1 MGLLV
6 KDDAHVR
13 VSLQIDDELF
23 SVIGLMEGTNFPEIE
38 PADRTRYLLEH
49 MIPHD
54 VLQGKNY
61 NAAIDAM
68 ASRGFVTSFPTSA
81 TYNNEAANYTTA
93 DGVDGADLLNTL
105 HINDV
110 NIYPHANRNNTK
122 SPGVLG
128 GTPNG
133 ILGGTSDALIA
144 NVEMPSPPQ
153 DINGYNNIFDGNL
166 LDNPPKF
173 WDPML
178 QAGVSETNT
187 EYLLENVNMAVAMDE
202 KRKIPNGDKHVL
214 QYVEGLLKKAR
225 VHKTE
230 ATSAAEVFLKYI
242 DVFASWQGAYRD
254 IDRESLIIDES
265 SMMSYDDVNDE
276 DYVDE
281 DEASSTVSSFTGIGT
296 GDGRPPRRKKAK
308 TTHDSWQPSSDDPR
322 EDDDSNYDGQ
332 EVDLINYRTNTTY
345 KSEASI
351 GHKAL
356 TGGVR
361 KGHCHRG
368 VGPAPFSL
376 MRRPASSPGDFS
388 SRRRPTSSASQ
399 TAASSSRTATSSG
412 SRSTTSSEVNAV
424 FDRFKPIYSHDLT
437 PYPNEVPILGVSIL
451 PGPGS
456 SNAMKMNP
464 KDKLITTVAS
474 EQRVQSLRDS
484 ADYCGMTIKTDHNV
498 HYDYWPNNQYRGC
511 KSFPKHITNGTNK
524 HNSMGTNMFDVH
536 YMTLVNINERRDG
549 VEPGSVK
556 AGDVVTSYGDD
567 IIWVKECWYVG
578 VYQLLD
584 GRKLGRKVGIVK
596 VMYDQLH
603 LYVNRVGVVAEKTI
617 INKKAPTERFQ
628 QDVFGCLTV
637 NLIDGNF
644 TRDIP
649 DHLIVRSN

>member
-13 VSLQIDDELF
+13 LSLQIDDQLF

-61 NAAIDAM
+61 HAAIDAM
-68 ASRGFVTSFPTSA
+68 ASSGFVTSFPTSA

-93 DGVDGADLLNTL
+93 NGVDGAYLL
-105 HINDV
+105 
-110 NIYPHANRNNTK
+110 K

-214 QYVEGLLKKAR
+214 QYVEGLLKEAR

-254 IDRESLIIDES
+254 TDRESLIIDES
-265 SMMSYDDVNDE
+265 SMLSYDDANDE
-276 DYVDE
+276 DYV

-296 GDGRPPRRKKAK
+296 GDGRPRKKAK

-322 EDDDSNYDGQ
+322 EDHDSNYDGQ

-356 TGGVR
+356 TGSVR
-361 KGHCHRG
+361 KAHYHRG
-368 VGPAPFSL
+368 VGPAPFSS
-376 MRRPASSPGDFS
+376 MRRPASSSGAFSS
-388 SRRRPTSSASQ
+388 SRRRPASSASR

-424 FDRFKPIYSHDLT
+424 FKPIYSYDLT
-437 PYPNEVPILGVSIL
+437 PYPNEVPILGASIL

-464 KDKLITTVAS
+464 GDEWITTVAS
-474 EQRVQSLRDS
+474 EQRVKSLRDS
-484 ADYCGMTIKTDHNV
+484 ADYCGMTIKTDHHV
-498 HYDYWPNNQYRGC
+498 HYQFWPNNQYRGC
-511 KSFPKHITNGTNK
+511 KSFPKHVTNGTAK
-524 HNSMGTNMFDVH
+524 HNSMGTNMFGVND
-536 YMTLVNINERRDG
+536 MTLLNINESRDG

-556 AGDVVTSYGDD
+556 PGDVVTSYGDD

-578 VYQLLD
+578 VYQLVD
-584 GRKLGRKVGIVK
+584 GRKLGPKVGIVK

-628 QDVFGCLTV
+628 KDVFGCLTV

-649 DHLIVRSN
+649 DHLLIVRSS

>member
-13 VSLQIDDELF
+13 LSLQIDDQLF

-61 NAAIDAM
+61 HAAIDAM
-68 ASRGFVTSFPTSA
+68 ASSGFVTSFPTSA

-93 DGVDGADLLNTL
+93 NGVDGAYLL
-105 HINDV
+105 
-110 NIYPHANRNNTK
+110 K

-214 QYVEGLLKKAR
+214 QYVEGLLKEAR

-254 IDRESLIIDES
+254 TDRESLIIDES
-265 SMMSYDDVNDE
+265 SMLSYDDANDE
-276 DYVDE
+276 DYV

-296 GDGRPPRRKKAK
+296 GDGRPRKKAK

-322 EDDDSNYDGQ
+322 EDHDSNYDGQ

-356 TGGVR
+356 TGSVR
-361 KGHCHRG
+361 KAHYHRG
-368 VGPAPFSL
+368 VGPAPFSS
-376 MRRPASSPGDFS
+376 MRRPASSSGAFSS
-388 SRRRPTSSASQ
+388 SRRRPASSASR

-424 FDRFKPIYSHDLT
+424 FKPIYSYDLT
-437 PYPNEVPILGVSIL
+437 PYPNEVPILGASIL

-464 KDKLITTVAS
+464 GDEWITTVAS
-474 EQRVQSLRDS
+474 EQRVKSLRDS
-484 ADYCGMTIKTDHNV
+484 ADYCGMTIKTDHHV
-498 HYDYWPNNQYRGC
+498 HYQFWPNNQYRGC
-511 KSFPKHITNGTNK
+511 KSFPKHVTNGTAK
-524 HNSMGTNMFDVH
+524 HNSMGTNMFGVND
-536 YMTLVNINERRDG
+536 MTLLNINESRDG

-556 AGDVVTSYGDD
+556 PGDVVTSYGDD

-578 VYQLLD
+578 VYQLVD
-584 GRKLGRKVGIVK
+584 GRKLGPKVGIVK

-628 QDVFGCLTV
+628 KDVFGCMTV

-649 DHLIVRSN
+649 DHLLIVRSS

>member
-13 VSLQIDDELF
+13 LSLQIDDQLF

-61 NAAIDAM
+61 HAAIDAM
-68 ASRGFVTSFPTSA
+68 ASSGFVTSFPTSA

-93 DGVDGADLLNTL
+93 NGVDGAYLL
-105 HINDV
+105 
-110 NIYPHANRNNTK
+110 K

-214 QYVEGLLKKAR
+214 QYVEGLLKEAR

-254 IDRESLIIDES
+254 TDRESLIIDES
-265 SMMSYDDVNDE
+265 SMLSYDDANDE
-276 DYVDE
+276 DYV

-296 GDGRPPRRKKAK
+296 GDGRPRKKAK

-322 EDDDSNYDGQ
+322 EDHDSNYDGQ

-356 TGGVR
+356 TGSVR
-361 KGHCHRG
+361 KAHYHRG
-368 VGPAPFSL
+368 VGPAPFSS
-376 MRRPASSPGDFS
+376 MRRPASSSGAFS
-388 SRRRPTSSASQ
+388 SRRRPASSASR

-424 FDRFKPIYSHDLT
+424 FKPIYSYDLT
-437 PYPNEVPILGVSIL
+437 PYPNEVPILGASIL

-464 KDKLITTVAS
+464 GDKLITTVAS
-474 EQRVQSLRDS
+474 EQRVKSLRDS
-484 ADYCGMTIKTDHNV
+484 ADYCGMTIKTDHHV
-498 HYDYWPNNQYRGC
+498 HYQFWPNNQYRGC
-511 KSFPKHITNGTNK
+511 KSFPKHVTNGTAK
-524 HNSMGTNMFDVH
+524 HNSMGTNMFGVND
-536 YMTLVNINERRDG
+536 MTLLNINESRDG

-556 AGDVVTSYGDD
+556 PGDVVTSYGDD

-578 VYQLLD
+578 VYQLVD
-584 GRKLGRKVGIVK
+584 GRKLGPKVGIVK

-628 QDVFGCLTV
+628 KDVFGCLTV

-649 DHLIVRSN
+649 DHLLIVRSS

>member
-13 VSLQIDDELF
+13 LSLQIDDQLF

-61 NAAIDAM
+61 HAAIDAM
-68 ASRGFVTSFPTSA
+68 ASSGFVTSFPTSA

-93 DGVDGADLLNTL
+93 NGVDGAYLL
-105 HINDV
+105 
-110 NIYPHANRNNTK
+110 K

-214 QYVEGLLKKAR
+214 QYVEGLLKEAR

-254 IDRESLIIDES
+254 TDRESLIIDES
-265 SMMSYDDVNDE
+265 SMLSYDDANDE
-276 DYVDE
+276 DYV

-296 GDGRPPRRKKAK
+296 GDGRPRKKAK

-322 EDDDSNYDGQ
+322 EDHDSNYDGQ

-356 TGGVR
+356 TGSVR
-361 KGHCHRG
+361 KAHYHRG
-368 VGPAPFSL
+368 VGPAPFSS
-376 MRRPASSPGDFS
+376 MRRPASSSGAFSS
-388 SRRRPTSSASQ
+388 SRRRPASSASR

-424 FDRFKPIYSHDLT
+424 FKPIYSYDLT
-437 PYPNEVPILGVSIL
+437 PYPNEVPILGASIL

-474 EQRVQSLRDS
+474 EQRVKSLRDS
-484 ADYCGMTIKTDHNV
+484 ADYCGMTIKTDHHV
-498 HYDYWPNNQYRGC
+498 HYQFWPNNQYRGC
-511 KSFPKHITNGTNK
+511 KSFPKHVTNGTAK
-524 HNSMGTNMFDVH
+524 HNSMGTNMFGVND
-536 YMTLVNINERRDG
+536 MTLLNINESRDG

-556 AGDVVTSYGDD
+556 PGDVVTSYGDD

-578 VYQLLD
+578 VYQLVD
-584 GRKLGRKVGIVK
+584 GRKLGPKVGIVK

-628 QDVFGCLTV
+628 KDVFGCMTV

-649 DHLIVRSN
+649 DHLLIVRSS

>member
-13 VSLQIDDELF
+13 LSLQIDDQLF

-61 NAAIDAM
+61 HAAIDAM
-68 ASRGFVTSFPTSA
+68 ASSGFVTSFPTSA

-93 DGVDGADLLNTL
+93 NGVDGAYLL
-105 HINDV
+105 
-110 NIYPHANRNNTK
+110 K

-214 QYVEGLLKKAR
+214 QYVEGLLKEAR

-254 IDRESLIIDES
+254 TDRESLIIDES
-265 SMMSYDDVNDE
+265 SMLSYDDANDE
-276 DYVDE
+276 DYV

-296 GDGRPPRRKKAK
+296 GDGRPRKKAK

-322 EDDDSNYDGQ
+322 EDHDSNYDGQ

-361 KGHCHRG
+361 KGHYHRG
-368 VGPAPFSL
+368 VGPAPFSS
-376 MRRPASSPGDFS
+376 MRRPASSSGAFSS
-388 SRRRPTSSASQ
+388 SRRRPASSASR

-424 FDRFKPIYSHDLT
+424 FKPIYSYDLT
-437 PYPNEVPILGVSIL
+437 PYPNEVPILGASIL

-464 KDKLITTVAS
+464 GDKLITTVAS
-474 EQRVQSLRDS
+474 EQRVKSLRDS
-484 ADYCGMTIKTDHNV
+484 ADYCGMTIKTDHHV
-498 HYDYWPNNQYRGC
+498 HYQFWPNNQYRGC
-511 KSFPKHITNGTNK
+511 KSFPKHVTNGTAK
-524 HNSMGTNMFDVH
+524 HNSMGTNMFGVND
-536 YMTLVNINERRDG
+536 MTLLNINESRDG

-556 AGDVVTSYGDD
+556 PGDVVTSYGDD

-578 VYQLLD
+578 VYQLVD
-584 GRKLGRKVGIVK
+584 GRKLGPKVGIVK

-628 QDVFGCLTV
+628 KDVFGCLTV

-649 DHLIVRSN
+649 DHLLIVRSS

>member
-13 VSLQIDDELF
+13 LSLQIDDQLF

-61 NAAIDAM
+61 HAAIDAM
-68 ASRGFVTSFPTSA
+68 ASSGFVTSFPTSA

-93 DGVDGADLLNTL
+93 NGVDGAYLL
-105 HINDV
+105 
-110 NIYPHANRNNTK
+110 K

-214 QYVEGLLKKAR
+214 QYVEGLLKEAR

-254 IDRESLIIDES
+254 TDRESLIIDES
-265 SMMSYDDVNDE
+265 SMLSYDDANDE
-276 DYVDE
+276 DYV

-296 GDGRPPRRKKAK
+296 GDGRPRKKAK

-322 EDDDSNYDGQ
+322 EDHDSNYDGQ

-356 TGGVR
+356 TGSVR
-361 KGHCHRG
+361 KAHYHRG
-368 VGPAPFSL
+368 VGPAPFSS
-376 MRRPASSPGDFS
+376 MRRPASSSGAFSS
-388 SRRRPTSSASQ
+388 SRRRPASSASR

-424 FDRFKPIYSHDLT
+424 FKPIYSYDLT
-437 PYPNEVPILGVSIL
+437 PYPNEVPILGASIL

-464 KDKLITTVAS
+464 GDEWITTVAS
-474 EQRVQSLRDS
+474 EQRVKSLRDS
-484 ADYCGMTIKTDHNV
+484 ADYCGMTIKTDHHV
-498 HYDYWPNNQYRGC
+498 HYQFWPNNQYRGC
-511 KSFPKHITNGTNK
+511 KSFPKHVTNGTAK
-524 HNSMGTNMFDVH
+524 HNSMGTNMFGVH
-536 YMTLVNINERRDG
+536 DMTLLNINESRDG

-556 AGDVVTSYGDD
+556 PGDVVTSYGDD

-578 VYQLLD
+578 VYQLVD
-584 GRKLGRKVGIVK
+584 GRKLGPKVGIVK

-628 QDVFGCLTV
+628 KDVFGCLTV

-649 DHLIVRSN
+649 DHLLIVRSS